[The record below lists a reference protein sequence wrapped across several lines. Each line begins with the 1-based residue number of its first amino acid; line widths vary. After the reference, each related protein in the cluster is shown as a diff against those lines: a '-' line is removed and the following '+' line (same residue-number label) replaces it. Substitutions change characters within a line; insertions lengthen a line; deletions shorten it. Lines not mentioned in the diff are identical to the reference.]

1 MEFEASR
8 AKAVDK
14 LNYFVENNLSEYS
27 KLRNFDF
34 GPDDRSNISCL
45 SPYIT
50 HGVINE
56 LEVIDKSLKK
66 FSFAKN
72 EKFIQEVLW
81 RVYWKGW
88 LELRPNVWS
97 DYLVELNNLRNE
109 FKSNQNYLNAIE
121 GKTNIECFNQW
132 VKELKENNYLHNHT
146 RMWFASIWIFTLE
159 LPWQLGAEFFMQ
171 HLYDGDAASN
181 TLGWRWVAGVQT
193 QGKHYLASEWNIRK
207 FTNNRFQNIQLNEN
221 APPIFSDKTYSIG
234 KKDFLNFE
242 ILEDKILFLG
252 NSNEIAESIAC
263 LKGKGPTDTM
273 ELVYA
278 QANALGFDIGD
289 VIANGSALNEFRLM
303 LIRQGVDESVAQ
315 QLINEPWSVLQRSP
329 QQYSIQVEKSG
340 YLADLDALV
349 IGQVLC
355 EAGAG
360 RSVQESDIDHGI
372 GIEIHRSI
380 GERVESGDAIMTLD
394 GPFGID
400 IHLIQ
405 RLKQAITI
413 SDYQVKLGTR
423 ILETVTISDCPTT

>member
-1 MEFEASR
+1 MIFEASM
-8 AKAVDK
+8 AKAIDK
-14 LNYFVENNLSEYS
+14 LNIFIENNLSEYS

-34 GPDDRSNISCL
+34 GPDNRSNISCL

-50 HGVINE
+50 HGIVNE

-66 FSFAKN
+66 FSFSKN

-132 VKELKENNYLHNHT
+132 VKELKVNNYLHNHT

-193 QGKHYLASEWNIRK
+193 QGKHYLASEWNIKK

-221 APPIFSDKTYSIG
+221 ASSIFNDKTYPIN
-234 KKDFLNFE
+234 KKEFLNSQ
-242 ILEDKILFLG
+242 ILEDKILLIFENNMTFEFSDFKEHKFKKILLVL
-252 NSNEIAESIAC
+252 NDTNRAIKLSEKVLKFKANLLEDQKTRLIEKSINC
-263 LKGKGPTDTM
+263 ETININDLKNIT
-273 ELVYA
+273 EEVYA
-278 QANALGFDIGD
+278 LYPTVSENLNFIQNNQLQNIKFLYRKLDQFSWQYCNKGFFNFKNYIPKI
-289 VIANGSALNEFRLM
+289 IANFN
-303 LIRQGVDESVAQ
+303 
-315 QLINEPWSVLQRSP
+315 
-329 QQYSIQVEKSG
+329 
-340 YLADLDALV
+340 
-349 IGQVLC
+349 
-355 EAGAG
+355 
-360 RSVQESDIDHGI
+360 
-372 GIEIHRSI
+372 
-380 GERVESGDAIMTLD
+380 
-394 GPFGID
+394 
-400 IHLIQ
+400 
-405 RLKQAITI
+405 
-413 SDYQVKLGTR
+413 
-423 ILETVTISDCPTT
+423 